1 MNIEQ
6 YAKESK
12 LPLKILRWMVRE
24 NMVQNPLSDTDLIGL
39 SLVEKL
45 WQKRIYTRAMIAK
58 FSRKERLQF
67 LETAHLET
75 KWERYAFSR
84 FRGLKKDERIKM
96 QRVIDE
102 IEVTFG
108 FEISRWHKDRLYNIR
123 QQVYNLRRNKKTSA
137 NSGKTS
143 AKSGN

>member
-24 NMVQNPLSDTDLIGL
+24 NMIKNPLSDTDLIGL

-45 WQKRIYTRAMIAK
+45 WMRREFLRVQFAHFPKQ
-58 FSRKERLQF
+58 ERREF
-67 LETAHLET
+67 LEKTHLET

-84 FRGLKKDERIKM
+84 FRGLKKDEKIKM

-102 IEVTFG
+102 IEMTFG
-108 FEISRWHKDRLYNIR
+108 FEIKQWHKDRLYNIR